1 MNQVTLKEDIV
12 FLRHYF
18 YVFIVKTNNSEKKCI
33 DYFNSFFEK
42 IQDCR
47 LEKFNYIGK
56 KETVFKIKKKEPQA
70 KKENTFHY
78 FTAVISLND
87 NKSLQKNLNEIKRLL
102 DLTKEISVIR
112 ISCRRC
118 GDNVLKEESNLSPI
132 KTYIFSPLGKI
143 GKF

>member
-1 MNQVTLKEDIV
+1 MSPVTLKEDIN
-12 FLRHYF
+12 FLRYYF
-18 YVFIVKTNNSEKKCI
+18 YVFIVKTSSNEKKCI
-33 DYFNSFFEK
+33 DYFNNFFEK
-42 IQDCR
+42 MQDCI

-70 KKENTFHY
+70 KKENSFHY

-118 GDNVLKEESNLSPI
+118 GENILKEESNLSSM
-132 KTYIFSPLGKI
+132 KTYMFSPMGKI